1 VSASNLQAKL
11 AAALSKAAVWV
22 SVRLTA
28 ALAVGLLLIPVLDWV
43 PPFLAPHSTAAPVAI
58 VRTVPV
64 PYLDAKPPQA
74 PPAPPP
80 STSKDTTA
88 TILHVVR
95 RAKGQPKDQ
104 KESQKDTQPKDRRE
118 GESGALGKAGVD
130 ASEAKPSADARTAA
144 TDPKAAPKADPK
156 PAPKADLKADP
167 KIDPKATPPADA
179 KTPATKAVPPEPDTW
194 TDTEVIAA
202 LRDCLRKLA
211 PLGAEVEIAQP
222 VKQER
227 CGAPAPVVLRRLGTG
242 AGKVE
247 LQPPPTINCAMV
259 ASLHAWVEKI
269 LQPAA
274 QELLGSPIVRI
285 RQLSGYACRNRI
297 GTVQH
302 ADRLSEHALANAID
316 IAGFVTADGRT
327 VDVLDKWGPTL
338 RDLRAAQEKA
348 WEAVQ
353 AAKAAVKQAES
364 EAAQAAGL
372 IAKAPKGPK
381 REQATTAAAKK
392 KEEVQRKREDA
403 QAKEA
408 DWRKA
413 LALTAEMQRL
423 GRGADAKEGRR
434 KSPRLQRGAEKKVAD
449 AKALTPIPP
458 RTEEKAS
465 AEALF
470 LRRLHKGACGPF
482 GTVLGPEANEA
493 HRNHFHFDL
502 AARKRSAFCE

>member
-1 VSASNLQAKL
+1 V
-11 AAALSKAAVWV
+11 
-22 SVRLTA
+22 

-43 PPFLAPHSTAAPVAI
+43 PPFLAPHTTAAPVEV

-64 PYLDAKPPQA
+64 PYLDAKSLQEPTA
-74 PPAPPP
+74 PLSA
-80 STSKDTTA
+80 TSKDTA
-88 TILHVVR
+88 AKILQVVR
-95 RAKGQPKDQ
+95 RSKGQPKDQ
-104 KESQKDTQPKDRRE
+104 KEPQKDTQPKDRRE
-118 GESGALGKAGVD
+118 GESGALGKAGAD
-130 ASEAKPSADARTAA
+130 ASETKPPADARTAA

-156 PAPKADLKADP
+156 AAPKADK

-179 KTPATKAVPPEPDTW
+179 KSAATKPVPPEPDAW
-194 TDTEVIAA
+194 TDAEVIAA
-202 LRDCLRKLA
+202 LRDCLRRLA

-227 CGAPAPVVLRRLGTG
+227 CGAPAPVVLRRLGAG
-242 AGKVE
+242 AGMVE

-259 ASLHAWVEKI
+259 ASLHAWVEKT

-274 QELLGSPIVRI
+274 QQLLGSPIVRI
-285 RQLSGYACRNRI
+285 RQISGYVCRNRI

-327 VDVLDKWGPTL
+327 IDVLDKWGPTL

-353 AAKAAVKQAES
+353 AAKAALKQAET

-372 IAKAPKGPK
+372 IPKAPKGPK
-381 REQATTAAAKK
+381 REQATAAAAKK
-392 KEEVQRKREDA
+392 KEEVQRRREEA

-413 LALTAEMQRL
+413 LALTAEMQKL
-423 GRGADAKEGRR
+423 GRGADAKEGRGQ
-434 KSPRLQRGAEKKVAD
+434 SPRLQRGAEKKVAD
-449 AKALTPIPP
+449 AKALTPIP
-458 RTEEKAS
+458 RGDEKAS

-470 LRRLHKGACGPF
+470 LRRLHKGACGLF